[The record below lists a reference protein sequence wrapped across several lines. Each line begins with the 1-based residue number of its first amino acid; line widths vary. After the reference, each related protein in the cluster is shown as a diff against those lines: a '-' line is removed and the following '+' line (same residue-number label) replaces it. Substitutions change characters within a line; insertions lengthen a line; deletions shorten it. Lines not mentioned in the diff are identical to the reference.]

1 MVSPRG
7 KFILI
12 TIDELVLVP
21 IAIVLIAFF
30 APDLLILAI
39 VVGVIGSIIFVAGK
53 WYIVYPALQDGSYQ
67 LYDLAGMEG
76 KVILTVTTTSGKV
89 RVGQEI
95 WDARCDDGEIPVGT
109 KVRIVSRES
118 MRVKVAELE

>member
-1 MVSPRG
+1 MVSPRV

-21 IAIVLIAFF
+21 MAIALIAIF
-30 APDLLILAI
+30 APEFLVLAI

-76 KVILTVTTTSGKV
+76 KVISTVTPTAGKV
-89 RVGQEI
+89 KVGQEI
-95 WDARCDDGEIPVGT
+95 WDARCDDGEIPKGSTV
-109 KVRIVSRES
+109 KIVSRES